1 MSHLNQTITIIT
13 GASSGIGAATA
24 RRLAAAGTHV
34 VLAARSEDKLQ
45 ALTEEIRADGHQASY
60 RVTDVSDASDVRALV
75 DGVLAEHGHIDVLVN
90 NAGLMLFSY
99 WKDVAVDDWD
109 KMIDTN
115 IRGYLNAIA
124 AVLPSM
130 LERGSGHILN
140 MSSVAAHNVGK
151 ASGVY
156 SATKFFIRGIT
167 DSLRTEIG
175 VDNGIQVSM
184 VSPGVIDTG
193 WAEKVNDS
201 TGKDIATELN
211 DVAITPE
218 QVAGAVLYALD
229 QPSDVTVN
237 DVVIHPTRQP
247 W

>member
-1 MSHLNQTITIIT
+1 MTHLTDTVTIVT

-24 RRLAAAGTHV
+24 KRLAADGSKV
-34 VLAARSEDKLQ
+34 VLAARSEDKLSQ
-45 ALTEEIRADGHQASY
+45 LVAEITDAGGTAAY
-60 RVTDVSDASDVRALV
+60 RVTDVTDAHDLLGLV
-75 DGVLAEHGHIDVLVN
+75 DFTLAVYGRVDNLVN

-99 WKDVAVDDWD
+99 WKDTAVDDWQ

-115 IRGYLNAIA
+115 IHGYLNAIA
-124 AVLPSM
+124 AVLPKM
-130 LERGSGHILN
+130 LEQGSGHILN
-140 MSSVAAHNVGK
+140 MSSVAGHSVGG

-167 DSLRTEIG
+167 ESLRKEVS

-193 WAEKVNDS
+193 WTDKIDNASGKEAAEQ
-201 TGKDIATELN
+201 LN
-211 DVAITPE
+211 GIAITPE
-218 QVAGAVLYALD
+218 QVAGAVSYALN
-229 QPSDVTVN
+229 QPADVAIN
-237 DVVIHPTRQP
+237 DIIIAPTKQD